1 MPTIGQTET
10 RLCQVKISVSERAEL
25 GRDMGRLELQI
36 ERLKYE
42 RAGVNKRIRDAE
54 TERNKLGHTAESGL
68 RDMDIECWWRR
79 DDAAQEWVLQRP
91 DTGEVVE
98 VRPFNGRDLNHEL
111 PFHDAADADGQTRV
125 ESDFVVEIISVP
137 EQPDAPPT
145 PPAGQV
151 VSLLAPPPRRPAPKQ
166 QRKRGKGKASAAT

>member
-36 ERLKYE
+36 EGLKVE
-42 RAGVNKRIRDAE
+42 RAGVSKRIREAE

-111 PFHDAADADGQTRV
+111 PFDDADGQTRV
-125 ESDFVVEIISVP
+125 ESDFVVEIISTAP

-166 QRKRGKGKASAAT
+166 RKRGKAKATAAT